1 MSEAGWPQLPDD
13 RHAPALAAHE
23 AATSPLEVRVSR
35 SGRYSRRGVAL
46 AVTIAVLLAAAGA
59 GGYLTFVNKS
69 RADRWEDRAV
79 LLRANVKTL
88 NAVVVRRTE
97 LLNQRVRQLNTMATK
112 VKVSQAA
119 LAKSEVDVQGLEQ
132 RQRQLANEKA
142 QLEDERAALTDVA
155 SKYITC
161 KGDLENAIQAVAN
174 QDWGWI
180 NAYGSEVAGD
190 CDAAD
195 SSLQGFLSAYPG
207 E

>member
-1 MSEAGWPQLPDD
+1 MSEAGWPELPNET
-13 RHAPALAAHE
+13 HALPAEGTANSLSA
-23 AATSPLEVRVSR
+23 EVTASR

-46 AVTIAVLLAAAGA
+46 AVTIAGLVAAAGT

-69 RADRWEDRAV
+69 RADRWEHRAV
-79 LLRANVKTL
+79 RLQANVDTL
-88 NAVVVRRTE
+88 DAIVVRRTE
-97 LLNQRVRQLNTMATK
+97 LLNERVGQLNAMATK
-112 VKVSQAA
+112 VKLSQAA
-119 LAKSEVDVQGLEQ
+119 LSKSEGDVQGLEQ
-132 RQRQLANEKA
+132 RQRELANEKA

-174 QDWGWI
+174 QDWAWI

-195 SSLQGFLSAYPG
+195 GSLQGFLSAYPG